1 MPSAP
6 LRSSIA
12 STLGLAIFGLAALLH
27 GEVFAAPPTEADFRI
42 TYFPTNEYGER
53 RTTALSTNE
62 MNWLIGQARCEC
74 EQDLVV
80 RIARDTSS
88 GNAVDAVQ
96 LNAYVGQ
103 QCATAQAMPGVTQYD
118 PCVLVTSG
126 LPAVFQNAPEF
137 AFSPL
142 WLAVGVTDVNNQSL
156 GSAEASGTCGGL
168 SGQGGVWMCAG
179 LTECMMGSFFMQG
192 TANNNIAAD
201 GTPQG
206 VAYDFVPPLTAPT
219 NFTASPGDSAV
230 EISWDATSIADI
242 SGYRLLCADAEGNPL
257 DIYDYDPPSA
267 ADLVTGQHYFTRENL
282 CPGGVFGPDYDPEA
296 EGWPSEDETGTDT
309 GSETGTDTGDTGTD
323 TTDTGTDTTDA
334 GTDTTDTSTDTG
346 TDTGGESCTVGSLG
360 CLCGEGDTCDAGLE
374 CSPQGFCGNPATS
387 AGMLTLDW
395 DYVCSG
401 HISASSQSYR
411 VEGLENGVDYQF
423 LLVAYDFAGNPV
435 EVSAADVITGRPVE
449 TYGLWEQ
456 CEEQGNVCGEPGFC
470 AVVEPTRS
478 SLVFGLL
485 ALGLV
490 GGVPLLVR
498 ARRRRVA

>member
-179 LTECMMGSFFMQG
+179 LTECMMGNFFMQG

-206 VAYDFVPPLTAPT
+206 VVYDFVPPLTAPT

-309 GSETGTDTGDTGTD
+309 GSETGTDTGSETGTDTGDTGTD
-323 TTDTGTDTTDA
+323 TTDTSADT
-334 GTDTTDTSTDTG
+334 TDTG
-346 TDTGGESCTVGSLG
+346 TDTGG
-360 CLCGEGDTCDAGLE
+360 GD
-374 CSPQGFCGNPATS
+374 PTS

-435 EVSAADVITGRPVE
+435 EVSAADVIAARPVE

-478 SLVFGLL
+478 SLVLGLL